1 MNFRDHFAQTAETV
15 EALTRNGETSLTN
28 YYGEQSDFLRFNKS
42 AVRQPGSV
50 TDCEVTVDLIA
61 GKRRTSTS
69 LRLTGTKDEDRTR
82 LEHAI
87 AAARTALEGAPQDPH
102 LAFNAACQSSEHVA
116 QAVLPSKNQAVEAIA
131 RTGNGRDMVGI
142 YAAGRIAY
150 GFANNLGQRNWHESD
165 SFNLD
170 WCFYHAADKAVKANY
185 AGVEWQDTELDR
197 IAGSAA
203 KTLSLLSR
211 PVKTIAP
218 GGYRAYLT
226 PSALHEIWSWLG
238 WGGFGL
244 ANHRTRA
251 TPFLRTVDGT
261 GSLHRQISVKENTVE
276 GLAPGFQSDGFVKPQ
291 HVDLLSGGS
300 YRDCLVSPRSAVE
313 YGVKTNGA
321 NEGELPQSI
330 DMAAGTLARDRALK
344 ELGTGVYISN
354 LWYMNYSDRNNGR
367 VTGLTRFA
375 SMWVE
380 NGEIVAPLGVMR
392 LDDSIYRFFGSELE
406 ALTAERD
413 FIIDASSYGRR
424 SVDSMRL
431 PGALVRD
438 FRFTL

>member
-1 MNFRDHFAQTAETV
+1 MNFRDHFAQTASTV
-15 EALTRNGETSLTN
+15 EGLTRSGETSLTN
-28 YYGEQSDFLRFNKS
+28 YYGERSDFLRFNKS

-50 TDCEVTVDLIA
+50 TDVEVTIDLIA
-61 GKRRTSTS
+61 GKRRASAS
-69 LRLTGTKDEDRTR
+69 VRLTGTKDEDSTR
-82 LEHAI
+82 LQQAVTS
-87 AAARTALEGAPQDPH
+87 ARTALEGAPDDPH
-102 LAFNAACQSSEHVA
+102 LAFNTAPQSSEHVA
-116 QAVLPSKNQAVEAIA
+116 HATLPSKAQAVDAVMRA
-131 RTGNGRDMVGI
+131 GKGRDMVGI

-150 GFANNLGQRNWHESD
+150 GFANSLGQRNWHESD

-170 WCFYHAADKAVKANY
+170 WCFYHSADKAAKANY
-185 AGVEWQDTELDR
+185 AGVEWTDAEFDR
-197 IAGSAA
+197 IAGDAA
-203 KTLSLLSR
+203 KTLPLLSR

-218 GGYRAYLT
+218 GGYRAYLA
-226 PSALHEIWSWLG
+226 PAAVNEIWGWLSWG
-238 WGGFGL
+238 AFGL

-251 TPFLRTVDGT
+251 TPFTRAIDGT
-261 GSLHRQISVKENTVE
+261 GELDRHVSLKENTVE
-276 GLAPGFQSDGFVKPQ
+276 GLAPGFQADGFVKPP
-291 HVDLLSGGS
+291 HVDLLTNGA
-300 YRDCLVSPRSAVE
+300 YADCLISPRSAVE

-330 DMAAGTLARDRALK
+330 DMAAGTLARDRALQ

-406 ALTAERD
+406 GLTAERE
-413 FIIDASSYGRR
+413 FLIDPTSYGRR